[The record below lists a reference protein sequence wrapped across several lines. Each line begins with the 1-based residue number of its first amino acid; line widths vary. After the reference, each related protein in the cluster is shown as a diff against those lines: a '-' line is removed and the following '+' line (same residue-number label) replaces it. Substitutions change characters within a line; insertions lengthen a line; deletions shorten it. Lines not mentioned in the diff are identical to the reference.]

1 MVRWPEPKPFISKLP
16 CQHDKKSDRIVAKMP
31 MSVGIQVFLLS
42 ETDCL
47 FIRPKFSKQ
56 LSSNSKACN
65 KEEIV

>member
-47 FIRPKFSKQ
+47 FIIDQ
-56 LSSNSKACN
+56 NSANSYPPTAKHAIR
-65 KEEIV
+65 KR